1 MIDPFLRWLLG
12 VDRTEEVRLA
22 RAEMER
28 DRAALDA
35 HLDAEE
41 RAFIAEMEARSRTP
55 HTALGECPPGVPYRV
70 ALAAFDGTHSWTSA
84 GTGSG
89 KTRFVASLVAA
100 LLLALVGGAPLA
112 VVCLAMQGDLV
123 DLVLRALG
131 ALLLR
136 APAGRRSEVLSR
148 LTVARFFRGATLPP
162 FDIFTRSPH
171 APLLVQA
178 QTLAEVI
185 EHSLGAALGS
195 RQETALTMLVALAIE
210 AGLPVN
216 ALRLLLHDRNALE
229 ALARRSAEPLV
240 TAYILNRFARE
251 SSATTD
257 GIASRLD
264 RLISLDDGLR
274 GALAGP
280 GTIDFAGCF
289 RPGAISC
296 FDLSGSP
303 LGGDGARRALGAL
316 TIQALVSAA
325 LSSTRRIEGPTVLV
339 VDEAQLAL
347 TPATMATL
355 STAVTT
361 IRAAKVGIHF
371 VNQSLAQLPRE
382 FVQLLSTNVTWR
394 FLGRSGATDAA
405 MSAEFLPRTG
415 RVPKPRP
422 PFGPPG
428 ERVEFLSRSEEE
440 TFRIAECGALPR
452 RTFFMTER
460 SAPFGVRRLEAPA
473 FDPPAWDRLP
483 SELRTALERG
493 ATGVPRNELIARARE
508 VEARA
513 MASSGAASDEA
524 EEPPE
529 PKRRARRGVQ
539 APATPDAVTRAEKW
553 SRRGRKTP

>member
-1 MIDPFLRWLLG
+1 MTNPLIRWALG
-12 VDRTEEVRLA
+12 VGRGEQVRRA
-22 RAEMER
+22 RSEMAR
-28 DRAALDA
+28 DRSQLDA

-41 RAFIAEMEARSRTP
+41 RAFVAEMDVRARTS
-55 HTALGECPPGVPYRV
+55 HIALGQCPPGVPYRV
-70 ALAAFDGTHSWTSA
+70 PLAAFDGTHSWTSA

-89 KTRFVASLVAA
+89 KTRFIASLVAA
-100 LLLALVGGAPLA
+100 LLVAIVGGAPIA
-112 VVCLAMQGDLV
+112 VICLAMQGDLV

-136 APAGRRSEVLSR
+136 ASTVRRSEVLSR
-148 LTVARFFRGATLPP
+148 LVVARFFRGATLPP

-185 EHSLGAALGS
+185 EHSLGASLGS
-195 RQETALTMLVALAIE
+195 RQETALTMLIALAIE
-210 AGLPVN
+210 AGFPLN

-229 ALARRSAEPLV
+229 VLARRSVEPLV

-316 TIQALVSAA
+316 TIHSLVSAA
-325 LSSTRRIEGPTVLV
+325 LSSARRIEGPTVFV

-371 VNQSLAQLPRE
+371 VNQSLSQLPRE
-382 FVQLLSTNVTWR
+382 FVQLLSTNATWR
-394 FLGRSGATDAA
+394 FLGRSGATDAG

-422 PFGPPG
+422 PFGPPA

-440 TFRIAECGALPR
+440 TFRITECGALPR

-473 FDPPAWDRLP
+473 FDPPTWESLP
-483 SELRTALERG
+483 RDLRTAIERG
-493 ATGVPRNELIARARE
+493 ATGVARSELIARARE

-513 MASSGAASDEA
+513 MAWSANASTDDG
-524 EEPPE
+524 EPPE
-529 PKRRARRGVQ
+529 PKRRSRRSAK
-539 APATPDAVTRAEKW
+539 APTTPDAITRAEKW
-553 SRRGRKTP
+553 SHRGRKTP

>member
-1 MIDPFLRWLLG
+1 MTNPLIRWALG
-12 VDRTEEVRLA
+12 VGRGEQVRLA
-22 RAEMER
+22 RTEMER
-28 DRAALDA
+28 DRALLGA

-41 RAFIAEMEARSRTP
+41 RAYVAEMEARARTS
-55 HTALGECPPGVPYRV
+55 HVALGQCPPGVPYRV

-100 LLLALVGGAPLA
+100 LLLAILQGVPLA
-112 VVCLAMQGDLV
+112 VICLAMQGDLV

-131 ALLLR
+131 ALLAR
-136 APAGRRSEVLSR
+136 ASAGRRSEVLAR

-185 EHSLGAALGS
+185 EHSLGASLGS
-195 RQETALTMLVALAIE
+195 RQETALTMLIALALE

-216 ALRLLLHDRNALE
+216 ALRLMLHDRDALE

-316 TIQALVSAA
+316 TIHALVSAA
-325 LSSTRRIEGPTVLV
+325 LSSARTIEGPTVFV

-361 IRAAKVGIHF
+361 IRGAKVGIHF
-371 VNQSLAQLPRE
+371 VNQSLSQLPRE

-394 FLGRSGATDAA
+394 FLGRSGATDAG

-473 FDPPAWDRLP
+473 FDPPAWERLP
-483 SELRTALERG
+483 GDLRAAIERG
-493 ATGVPRNELIARARE
+493 ATGVPRSELIARARE

-513 MASSGAASDEA
+513 MAPSADVDPETSEH
-524 EEPPE
+524 PE
-529 PKRRARRGVQ
+529 PKRRTRRNAK
-539 APATPDAVTRAEKW
+539 APATPDAITRAEKW